1 MKEKIKNIL
10 ISENNSVF
18 ALCLFLILS
27 AILFLEAILQLFG
40 FDFINNTAGVE
51 IAKIL
56 YWTVNILLFLIPVSF
71 LALLV
76 GSILGNKDHRHLLL
90 MIILGL
96 VLTTTV
102 IGNILTSRSFGML

>member
-18 ALCLFLILS
+18 ALCIFLILS

-40 FDFINNTAGVE
+40 LDFTNNTAGAVM
-51 IAKIL
+51 AKVL
-56 YWTVNILLFLIPVSF
+56 YWTVNVLLYLIPVSF
-71 LALLV
+71 LALLA
-76 GSILGNKDHRHLLL
+76 GSILGNKDRRHLLL

-102 IGNILTSRSFGML
+102 IGNILASRSFGML